1 MNKTAIIAST
11 DKGVALGI
19 RIQKEFQKSI
29 LVSTRPH
36 DKITNITSISEFLE
50 NNFSKFDTLIFIG
63 ALGICVRSI
72 ALYLKDKKEDPA
84 IINMDDNGNFVQSV
98 VSSHIGGA
106 NELTKKI
113 ATAIG
118 AQAVITT
125 SSDLQNIWSLDTL
138 AQQFNWKTKASV
150 DINTIISLFVNNKKT
165 AVLLDI
171 KDKGTSH
178 LEKNKPSFVDFYYNF
193 SEIDFT
199 KYELF
204 IAVTYNIYPIDKI
217 PTLYYYAPVLNI
229 GMGCSRAIETDLLSV
244 SFRNQLL
251 KHNLAI
257 ESVKAIGSID
267 VKHDEVAFIELA
279 KELTIPFITYT
290 ANELNSQLVK
300 NPSEVVMSKLSVHS
314 VSEAAAM
321 LLSNNKELLLEK
333 QKVTVQSDKKHTLA
347 IAIDKHVQRKASV
360 AIVGAGPGDAELIS
374 VKGKQ
379 LLTDADLILYA
390 GSLIPEELTHYAK
403 LGAIVRNS
411 ASMTLEEQISLMDEH
426 YTKGHLIVR
435 LQSGDPSIYG
445 AIQEQMTI
453 FDEKGMDYYIIP
465 GISAFQAAAAYLKS
479 EFTIPEVVQSII
491 LTRGEGKTPLPEK
504 EKLNEMAKHQAT
516 MCIFLSAT
524 IAKDVQN
531 QLLEHYPEDTPVAVL
546 YRVTWKDEK
555 VFTGKLKDLAQII
568 RDSKYTLTVLIIVG
582 AAIGARKNRSQLYSP
597 SYKHT
602 FRTGKEVRIE
612 L

>member
-11 DKGVALGI
+11 DKGVKLGQI
-19 RIQKEFQKSI
+19 IQKEFQKSV
-29 LVSTRPH
+29 LVSTRKLE
-36 DKITNITSISEFLE
+36 DVTEIKSIADFLE
-50 NNFSKFDTLIFIG
+50 NNFTKFDSYIFIG

-72 ALYLKDKKEDPA
+72 SSFIEDKKTDPA
-84 IINMDDNGNFVQSV
+84 IVNIDDAGKFVQSV
-98 VSSHIGGA
+98 ISGHVGGA
-106 NELTKKI
+106 NELATSI
-113 ATAIG
+113 ARAIG

-125 SSDLQNIWSLDTL
+125 SSDVQEIWALDTL
-138 AQQFNWKTKASV
+138 AGQFNWKAKSNS
-150 DINTIISLFVNNKKT
+150 DMNKIISLFVNNRRT

-171 KDKGTSH
+171 KDKGTRY
-178 LEKNKPSFVDFYYNF
+178 LEKSKPDFVDIFYNF
-193 SEIDFT
+193 NQIDFSA
-199 KYELF
+199 YGLF
-204 IAVTYNIYPIDKI
+204 ITVTHKVYQTTI
-217 PTLYYYAPVLNI
+217 PSLYYYAPVLNI
-229 GMGCSRAIETDLLSV
+229 GMGCSRDIETDLLET
-244 SFRNQLL
+244 SFREQLL
-251 KHNLAI
+251 KYNFSIDAL
-257 ESVKAIGSID
+257 KAIGSID

-279 KELTIPFITYT
+279 KTLGIPFITFT
-290 ANELNSQLVK
+290 AIELNTQPVL
-300 NPSEVVMSKLSVHS
+300 NPSEVVMSKLGVHS
-314 VSEAAAM
+314 VSEASAM

-333 QKVTVQSDKKHTLA
+333 QKIHLTSGKKHT
-347 IAIDKHVQRKASV
+347 ISVAIDKQAQRKAIV
-360 AIVGAGPGDAELIS
+360 AIVGAGPGDAELVS

-379 LLTDADLILYA
+379 LLEEADLILYA

-403 LGAIVRNS
+403 STAIVLNS

-426 YTKGHLIVR
+426 YMQGHLIVR

-453 FDEKGMDYYIIP
+453 FDEKGMDYFIVP
-465 GISAFQAAAAYLKS
+465 GISSFQAAAAYLKS

-524 IAKDVQN
+524 IAKDVQA

-555 VFTGKLKDLAQII
+555 VFTGQLKDLAKII
-568 RDSKYTLTVLIIVG
+568 RNSKYTLTVLIIVG
-582 AAIGARKNRSQLYSP
+582 TAIGARKNRSHLYSP

-602 FRTGKEVRIE
+602 FRTGKEVKINN
-612 L
+612 

>member
-11 DKGVALGI
+11 DKGVQLGQI
-19 RIQKEFQKSI
+19 IQKEFQKSI
-29 LVSTRPH
+29 LVSTRKFE
-36 DKITNITSISEFLE
+36 DVTEIKSIADFLE
-50 NNFSKFDTLIFIG
+50 NNFTKFDSFIFIG

-72 ALYLKDKKEDPA
+72 SSFIEDKKTDPA
-84 IINMDDNGNFVQSV
+84 IVNIDDAGKFAQSV
-98 VSSHIGGA
+98 ISGHIGGA
-106 NELTKKI
+106 NEL
-113 ATAIG
+113 ATSLARAIG

-125 SSDLQNIWSLDTL
+125 SSDVQGIWALDTL
-138 AQQFNWKTKASV
+138 AGQFNWKAKTNIDMNKM
-150 DINTIISLFVNNKKT
+150 ISLFVNNQRT

-171 KDKGTSH
+171 KDKGTQY
-178 LEKNKPSFVDFYYNF
+178 LEKNKPDFVDIFYNF
-193 SEIDFT
+193 NQIDFSA
-199 KYELF
+199 YGLF
-204 IAVTYNIYPIDKI
+204 IAITHKVYQTSI
-217 PTLYYYAPVLNI
+217 PSLYYYAPVLNI
-229 GMGCSRAIETDLLSV
+229 GMGCSRDIETDLLET
-244 SFRNQLL
+244 SFREQLL
-251 KHNLAI
+251 NYNFSIDA
-257 ESVKAIGSID
+257 VKAIGSID

-279 KELTIPFITYT
+279 KTLGIPFITFT
-290 ANELNSQLVK
+290 TNELNTQPVL
-300 NPSEVVMSKLSVHS
+300 NPSEVVMSKLGVHS
-314 VSEAAAM
+314 VSEASAM
-321 LLSNNKELLLEK
+321 LLSHNKELLLEK
-333 QKVTVQSDKKHTLA
+333 QKIHLTSGKKHT
-347 IAIDKHVQRKASV
+347 ISVAIDKQARRKAVV

-379 LLTDADLILYA
+379 LLEEADLILYA

-403 LGAIVRNS
+403 STAIVRNS

-426 YTKGHLIVR
+426 YLQGHLIVR

-453 FDEKGMDYYIIP
+453 FDEKGMDYFIVP
-465 GISAFQAAAAYLKS
+465 GISSFQAAAAYLKS

-524 IAKDVQN
+524 IAKDVQA
-531 QLLEHYPEDTPVAVL
+531 QLLEHYPEDTPVAIL

-555 VFTGKLKDLAQII
+555 VFTGQLKDLAKII

-582 AAIGARKNRSQLYSP
+582 AAIGARKNRSHLYSP

-602 FRTGKEVRIE
+602 FRTGKEVKIN
-612 L
+612 